1 MVVKLLWAIKY
12 SKPTFNQRTYGIW
25 LSTVNFLYHGEM
37 QLQSSSS
44 TDELQSCGLSTNN
57 KFLRGT
63 PGPSMVVIYWVPVFI
78 YLYIF
83 DNKTLLHSK
92 PVKAVPVRI
101 SLLGI
106 RTNSCDLIKYLSALQ
121 LFLHNSIC
129 LHKRPL
135 VHWIKVRSDT
145 KMEVIPILVKAVS
158 ICLLL
163 FTESLKQSLFIYSS
177 LLRVFWDKV
186 LLENS
191 LVGEL

>member
-1 MVVKLLWAIKY
+1 MIEYCKF
-12 SKPTFNQRTYGIW
+12 SFC
-25 LSTVNFLYHGEM
+25 
-37 QLQSSSS
+37 SS
-44 TDELQSCGLSTNN
+44 TDEVQSCGLSTNN

-177 LLRVFWDKV
+177 LLRVFWDKGASWEQPGWGALKDGPSRS
-186 LLENS
+186 LLHQVERPGFLKCLNPIS
-191 LVGEL
+191 APD

>member
-1 MVVKLLWAIKY
+1 MEKCNCRAAVPQMSCSHVDCLPI
-12 SKPTFNQRTYGIW
+12 I
-25 LSTVNFLYHGEM
+25 NFSE
-37 QLQSSSS
+37 
-44 TDELQSCGLSTNN
+44 ELPVPQWW
-57 KFLRGT
+57 F
-63 PGPSMVVIYWVPVFI
+63 IYWVPVFI

-163 FTESLKQSLFIYSS
+163 FTESLKQSLFIYLS